1 MKKRILA
8 ILACVCLVAGLL
20 AACGDSSTTTTTA
33 ADSTEAGDTTEAA
46 AKPDKVYT
54 LTVTQ
59 HDPEASATGTFLNAW
74 KERVE
79 EASGGALEIN
89 IYHGGT
95 IAGPKDSIDAVKNG
109 TVDIA
114 WGLQSFYDGLFPAT
128 EVFMLPLIDI
138 TSAPQGS
145 EAIWNFYNN
154 TDYMDAEYADYHVL
168 FLHTNCQSPLSL
180 SAKSAVTKIEKLDD
194 FAGLNIRGNAGPPNM
209 FLTEL
214 GATPVGCSIND
225 LYKNLETAEMD
236 GCLTD
241 WHGISS
247 FKLDEVIGS
256 YLDENIGVSTYFMLM
271 NPDSYAAL
279 PEDLQKIL
287 DDTTAECADLTSAWD
302 DVETEI
308 KAAVADKCYKLS
320 DDQRAALEEAA
331 DRTIQAWID
340 KTENGQEI
348 YDKAM
353 AEIEAAK

>member
-8 ILACVCLVAGLL
+8 ILACVCLAAGLL
-20 AACGDSSTTTTTA
+20 AACGGDTNTTTA
-33 ADSTEAGDTTEAA
+33 SGETTDSA

-59 HDPEASATGTFLNAW
+59 HDPETSATGTFLNAW

-138 TSAPQGS
+138 ASAPQGS
-145 EAIWNFYNN
+145 RAIWSFYNE
-154 TDYMDAEYADYHVL
+154 TDYMAAEYADYHVL

-180 SAKSAVTKIEKLDD
+180 SAKSAVSKVEKISDLT
-194 FAGLNIRGNAGPPNM
+194 GLNIRGNAGPPNM

-241 WHGISS
+241 WHAISA

-271 NPDSYAAL
+271 NPDSYAKL

-302 DVETEI
+302 DVESSI
-308 KAAVADKCYKLS
+308 KAEVSAKCYNLS
-320 DDQRAALEEAA
+320 DDQRAEFEAA
-331 DRTIQAWID
+331 AERTIQKWIE

-353 AEIEAAK
+353 AAIEAAK